1 MEFNAL
7 NIGAGIIVGMF
18 LVYILY
24 HMFKG
29 FVNFVDTLKNSAK
42 GKNPRGQTYVTEQR
56 MEEYYKSKTT
66 PPAIVK

>member
-24 HMFKG
+24 YMFKG
-29 FVNFVDTLKNSAK
+29 FVNFVDTLKNSAQ
-42 GKNPRGQTYVTEQR
+42 GKNPRGQSYVTEER
-56 MEEYYKSKTT
+56 MEEYYKKQGTK
-66 PPAIVK
+66 PAV